1 MVLRES
7 GKMHL
12 ETIYDLRKE
21 KGFVR
26 AIDIGAELG

>member
-7 GKMHL
+7 GEMYP
-12 ETIYDLRKE
+12 ETIYVLKKE

-26 AIDIGAELG
+26 ATDIGA